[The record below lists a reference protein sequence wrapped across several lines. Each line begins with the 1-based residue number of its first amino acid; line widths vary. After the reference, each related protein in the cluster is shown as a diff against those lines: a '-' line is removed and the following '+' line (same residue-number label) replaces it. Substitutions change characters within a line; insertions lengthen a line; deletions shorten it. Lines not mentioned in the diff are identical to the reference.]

1 MAVWWC
7 AIDKNEDW
15 STYEELKSRNV
26 IAQGWTELG
35 NLSDLVGQPDKLLQ
49 QALSNRGAE
58 AAVTG
63 IFINL
68 LSKVC
73 AGDLVVGIEGTRV
86 RGICEVLPQSAY
98 IYDAVNN
105 IEELQHPELAPNS
118 RDGQGRFSEFNYA
131 HCLYPAYWIDWD
143 VVSPAWAP
151 GTPGQGV
158 KGIASLVKDANAVAE
173 RWRQYVDGLGMN
185 LPWTAAWLA
194 ERSRRHSRLE
204 RGLMMSEMDEIFS
217 VLRQV
222 VLYGPPGTGKT
233 YKAQQIAAHILG
245 FEEADSRFIS
255 AQFSNPDA
263 TGNTGRWD
271 IVQFHPSYNYEDFV
285 RGIQSVPKPQ
295 GINYEAVN
303 KIFAEMCIAASRDFR
318 PHVLIIDELNRAN
331 LSAVLG
337 ELLYGL
343 EYRGTPV
350 RTPYRV
356 DGEARLIVP
365 DNLYVIGTMNTADR
379 SIGHLDYAVRR
390 RFAFMQCPSDRSAIQ
405 TYYDKRNTDAT
416 EVGAVRDEALKSF
429 DDVARLFKRGESAY
443 SLSPEHRP
451 EDVRVGHTYFMAETE
466 RQLRTKIR
474 HQVVPLL
481 REYLADGVFLAN
493 AEAEIDSLAQR
504 LL

>member
-7 AIDKNEDW
+7 AIDRNEGW
-15 STYEELKSRNV
+15 ATYEELKSRNV
-26 IAQGWTELG
+26 IAQGWPDLG
-35 NLSDLVGQPDKLLQ
+35 NLSDLVGQSDRLLP
-49 QALSNRGAE
+49 QALSNRGAD
-58 AAVTG
+58 AAVVG
-63 IFINL
+63 VFINF
-68 LSKVC
+68 LSKLHT
-73 AGDLVVGIEGTRV
+73 GDLVVGIEGTRV
-86 RGICEVLPQSAY
+86 RGVCEVLPQSRY
-98 IYDAVNN
+98 LYDAMNN
-105 IEELQHPELAPNS
+105 IEELQNSSLAPKS
-118 RDGQGRFSEFNYA
+118 SDDLGRFSEFNYA
-131 HCLYPAYWIDWD
+131 HCFYPAYWIDWN
-143 VVSPAWAP
+143 VVSSAWSP
-151 GTPGQGV
+151 GTPAQGV

-173 RWRQYVDGLGMN
+173 RWRQYVDGLGVN
-185 LPWTAAWLA
+185 LPWTGAWLA
-194 ERSRRHSRLE
+194 ERSRRLSRLE
-204 RGLMMSEMDEIFS
+204 RGLVMSEIEDIFS
-217 VLRQV
+217 VLRQI

-233 YKAQQIAAHILG
+233 YQAQQIAAHILG
-245 FEEADSRFIS
+245 FEEADGQFLN

-263 TGNTGRWD
+263 TGNSGRWD

-303 KIFAEMCIAASRDFR
+303 KIFAEMCIAASCDSQ

-356 DGEARLIVP
+356 DGEVRLIVP
-365 DNLYVIGTMNTADR
+365 KNLYVIGTMNTADR

-390 RFAFMQCPSDRSAIQ
+390 RFAFKHCPSDRNTIQ
-405 TYYDKRNTDAT
+405 TYYGQRAT
-416 EVGAVRDEALKSF
+416 EAAEVGAVRDKALKAF
-429 DDVARLFKRGESAY
+429 DRVARLFNKDDPAY

-451 EDVRVGHTYFMAETE
+451 EDVQVGHTYFMAETE
-466 RQLRTKIR
+466 GQLRTKIR
-474 HQVVPLL
+474 HQVLPLL

-493 AEAEIDSLAQR
+493 VEAELDGLAER